1 MKTIKLLSLLII
13 FSSFT
18 LLQKTEF
25 KIQDFEKMAKMNAN
39 DFETYILNKGF
50 EFDKTQNYKSFDV
63 VYYKKKNMT
72 VSKAV
77 TTDSS
82 IMYSAFYETSSNTEY
97 VNFKKQ
103 AELLG
108 YKYKSSD
115 KHSIDTDNTQYHIY
129 EKGKIKL
136 NFYTA
141 NRKEYL
147 GYCIGIEISEK

>member
-1 MKTIKLLSLLII
+1 MKTIEFLSLLII

-18 LLQKTEF
+18 LFQKTEF

-50 EFDKTQNYKSFDV
+50 EFDGTQNFESFDV
-63 VYYKKKNMT
+63 VHYKKKNVTM
-72 VSKAV
+72 SKAV
-77 TTDSS
+77 ATDSS
-82 IMYSAFYETSSNTEY
+82 IMHIAFYETSSNTEY

-108 YKYKSSD
+108 YKYINSD
-115 KHSIDTDNTQYHIY
+115 KYSSDTDNTQFHFY

-141 NRKEYL
+141 NRKQYL
-147 GYCIGIEISEK
+147 GYCIGIEIREN